1 MAPSWNFMLRIW
13 LEIPLLSLI
22 ESLIIRQS
30 LKHFCYCGAPCM
42 TSNKVMTC
50 SGCVLEV
57 YRASASAWKPTK
69 LSLFC
74 LTAKIMS
81 ISARM
86 HFFPP
91 FAGHASFRELSKLWQ
106 EVFFKLDLGWL
117 AGALLS
123 TLIKL
128 PVLLLK
134 IFQDPSNELNIL
146 AQAQS
151 FSKCLEKTKTI
162 WKTFHFLFKSHWS
175 LLFNYELLMVFF

>member
-1 MAPSWNFMLRIW
+1 MGPQLKFILKIW
-13 LEIPLLSLI
+13 LKIPLLSLI

-123 TLIKL
+123 TLMKL
-128 PVLLLK
+128 PVVHLK
-134 IFQDPSNELNIL
+134 NVSRFSDELNL
-146 AQAQS
+146 
-151 FSKCLEKTKTI
+151 FCVECLEKTT
-162 WKTFHFLFKSHWS
+162 WKIL
-175 LLFNYELLMVFF
+175 

>member
-1 MAPSWNFMLRIW
+1 MYFKTKNYIFLTFKLFNFFVWCTQGLIFHFLCLRKSKKYICTLKISFTAQMAHSWNSMLKIW
-13 LEIPLLSLI
+13 LKIPLLSLI

-30 LKHFCYCGAPCM
+30 FKHFCCCGAPCM

-128 PVLLLK
+128 PAVYL
-134 IFQDPSNELNIL
+134 
-146 AQAQS
+146 
-151 FSKCLEKTKTI
+151 
-162 WKTFHFLFKSHWS
+162 
-175 LLFNYELLMVFF
+175 